1 MRTYK
6 KKKCSKAN
14 NTIQEQSI
22 FFSQPFNPEEKNS
35 KASLS
40 APIDLQTKLE
50 RIKDNSNFTN
60 THIGEALQNHPII
73 QRQINLLENKDNRL
87 TVPRNDFIERSS
99 INPLGIKIPR
109 EQSQSNTQIQRQYL
123 QKNEDN
129 ETIQMD
135 KLPYRQRR
143 ESAVGLDDNEVIDQ
157 SFPTED
163 LFPYRQRQESG
174 VVLDNSEVIDDNEIT
189 PETTSQNNSTEE
201 TDEDSFDYNKFDLDD
216 LALTAVP
223 LDDVDDQKK
232 KKPKWKWFSK
242 DKSLS
247 PTERI
252 HGSTMQSRINV
263 KFSKKE

>member
-223 LDDVDDQKK
+223 LDGVDDKK
-232 KKPKWKWFSK
+232 K
-242 DKSLS
+242 
-247 PTERI
+247 
-252 HGSTMQSRINV
+252 
-263 KFSKKE
+263 